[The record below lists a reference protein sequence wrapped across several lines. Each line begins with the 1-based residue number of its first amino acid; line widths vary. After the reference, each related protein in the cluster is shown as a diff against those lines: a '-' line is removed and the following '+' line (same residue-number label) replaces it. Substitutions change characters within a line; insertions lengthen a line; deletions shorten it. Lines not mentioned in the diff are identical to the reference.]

1 MSENNFECFVS
12 TGVNSRR
19 TVFPNS
25 ALARLNPSAAFAPR
39 NPSRRLIEVG
49 VLKRWTVARIAT
61 MNLMLSL
68 DKILNGSEI
77 NSLRDILRPA
87 FCYEFVPCSI
97 SCGFGLACSFGWFVL
112 A

>member
-49 VLKRWTVARIAT
+49 VLKRWTVARIAAIEFDAVVRQNT
-61 MNLMLSL
+61 ERLGNQQLARYPQTG
-68 DKILNGSEI
+68 IL
-77 NSLRDILRPA
+77 L
-87 FCYEFVPCSI
+87 
-97 SCGFGLACSFGWFVL
+97 
-112 A
+112 